1 MLLLIA
7 WLAFAWL
14 GLPWPWY
21 VAAYLVT
28 VLITALSV
36 ERRPYAQ

>member
-14 GLPWPWY
+14 GLSWPWY
-21 VAAYLVT
+21 VAAYLVA
-28 VLITALSV
+28 VLSTALSV
-36 ERRPYAQ
+36 EERPYAR